1 MRTKDVLKQQSLFR
15 QKWQLIVFSPLKK
28 ESFVAEYE
36 IVFEAYDPQK
46 YGN

>member
-1 MRTKDVLKQQSLFR
+1 MPTKDVLKQQSLFR

-36 IVFEAYDPQK
+36 IVFEAYGPQK